1 MSSKIII
8 KHKKNYKADFIF
20 NKRVFECFIGLN
32 GIGKKTREGDKKT
45 PIGIFRINYILYR
58 KDKIRNLK
66 CNFKKIPISHSTI
79 WSTDSRDTMY
89 NQMRKKGFYFEHEK
103 MFRNDNCYD
112 LVVVLDYNTKLT
124 KKFKGSAIFLHCKEK
139 NRNFTDGCIAMN
151 KHELL
156 EILKILP
163 KSCKIIIQ

>member
-1 MSSKIII
+1 MSSKITI

-58 KDKIRNLK
+58 KDRINNLK

-89 NQMRKKGFYFEHEK
+89 NQIRKNVFNFGHEK
-103 MFRNDNCYD
+103 MFRNDSCYD
-112 LVVVLDYNTKLT
+112 LVVVLDYNSRFT
-124 KKFKGSAIFLHCKEK
+124 KKFKGSAIFLHCKEE
-139 NRNFTDGCIAMN
+139 NRDFTDGCIAMN
-151 KHELL
+151 KYDLL
-156 EILKILP
+156 EILKIIT